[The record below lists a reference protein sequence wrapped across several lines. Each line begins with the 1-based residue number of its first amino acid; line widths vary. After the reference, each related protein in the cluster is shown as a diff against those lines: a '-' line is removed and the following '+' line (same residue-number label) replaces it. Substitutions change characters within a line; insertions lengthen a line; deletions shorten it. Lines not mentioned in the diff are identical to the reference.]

1 MLEQNKID
9 FQQEQNQLLK
19 TVLDLRYFQPWKEE
33 DNQYSLRND
42 ANLEIFITP
51 SCNQHCEYC
60 YLVKYDGLYPKE
72 INNKDTILNNLK
84 ILYDYIIEQKYHI
97 PKIEFFTGEIWHTN
111 FGLEILEITYQYLQ
125 NGLNVDWFMIASN
138 CSFVTSPFVTS
149 KVV

>member
-84 ILYDYIIEQKYHI
+84 ILQSKNIIFQRLNFLLVKYGILILDQRYQKLHI
-97 PKIEFFTGEIWHTN
+97 NIYKR
-111 FGLEILEITYQYLQ
+111 GLMQI
-125 NGLNVDWFMIASN
+125 GL
-138 CSFVTSPFVTS
+138 
-149 KVV
+149 

>member
-97 PKIEFFTGEIWHTN
+97 PEVSKREEIKQMYKDERR
-111 FGLEILEITYQYLQ
+111 FDDLCY
-125 NGLNVDWFMIASN
+125 
-138 CSFVTSPFVTS
+138 TSLA
-149 KVV
+149 